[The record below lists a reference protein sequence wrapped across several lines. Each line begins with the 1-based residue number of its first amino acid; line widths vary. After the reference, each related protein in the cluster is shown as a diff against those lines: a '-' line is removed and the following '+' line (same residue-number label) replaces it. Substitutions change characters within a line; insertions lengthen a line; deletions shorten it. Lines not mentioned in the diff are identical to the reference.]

1 MKQVSSNITG
11 SLILNGIDVT
21 TTVVSSSIWSGS
33 FSTRV
38 SNLESFSGSINSYT
52 SSNNTNISNL
62 NIASSSLNTFTG
74 SAASRLSSLEAT
86 TGSLN
91 TASGSAITR
100 LGALETTTGSLNT
113 ASGSAITRLNAL
125 ESTSGSLNTASGSAI
140 TRLNSLETTT
150 GSLNTASGSAIT
162 RLGNLETASGSA
174 ITRLNS
180 LESVTGSYAT
190 TSSNNFV
197 GTQYI
202 SNTVNPTGF
211 TTTSSLYTD
220 GGLRVTKDAY
230 ISGTLY
236 LNNVTVYGTQ
246 SVNYITS
253 SQLDISDNIIN
264 VNTATPNVRF
274 GGLAVYD
281 SGSTSLTGSLLWDS
295 QNNNWVYSNPSGSG
309 NYDSSMVI
317 MGPRNASTLGNEQ
330 GLNCNY
336 LVLGHGSHHTTSS
349 AIFHDGTNTCFY
361 GNSYISSSGLACF
374 ANTVCTPTLVVNKS
388 NPVLYINACNN
399 ETSTIGFTQPAVTG
413 YNGFIKV
420 STGLGDRAMTFGLS
434 AAGTNND
441 ATELIRL
448 DDSGVTCFSSS
459 VCAPS
464 FIGGTMSGTTIYGST
479 AVCSP
484 IGKFTSCIDAG
495 SGTFSGDILANGS
508 SIFTK
513 STSGGYQISLNAQTS
528 PMKLRFDDLT
538 GAAYGAISF
547 QAGNGTGGFVDR
559 LAIASTGVACFS
571 STVCA
576 ANLISSG
583 QICSVG
589 DNKNLDIGG
598 VAVIRGNGSA
608 YNTHYFTTG
617 ASNVAKYI
625 QYNASG
631 TAINQI
637 SAGEHSYFNS
647 GCNVGIG
654 TTTPIS
660 SLMVSKTL
668 ASNQT
673 YLTLDN
679 KTNSKYNWGIDWA
692 VLDSTN
698 IPVAAIRAI
707 YPVDNDVSLGF
718 YTYNGS
724 GNVSE
729 RMRITSGGEV
739 GIGVTPTAGN
749 RFWVKGSSTTSGDTS
764 LYIQNSAGTSMLTVK
779 NSNTTHIGVLTGGGE
794 TLNVS
799 TTMAVRANL
808 TGAEQTIFHVGNTGS
823 GVNDGYMRLLRDGVA
838 KVLIAADNSRGG
850 DTYFNGGGNVG
861 IGTTS
866 PKSLLEVANTH
877 NGGSGGSIL
886 TLSSITNAAYGQCM
900 VLQGY
905 FNDSGNGECGILGAV
920 SIEKW
925 RPAGQCNGG
934 DIAFY
939 TRTPAGSNMNNPT
952 ERARIYNN
960 GAAKFAMNGINT
972 AILQRA
978 VSVPPNSCANI
989 CFDMSTDIP
998 GKGAGWVFQ
1007 ADIYVSGYGSAGSS
1021 GLVYRSSVGGYD
1033 GHYIGVGS
1041 YHQSSVQ
1048 VKCASGVDIAFYN
1061 PSGSPTLLGVTI
1073 YNCSGAYTHVG
1084 TMRMVLTY

>member
-74 SAASRLSSLEAT
+74 SAASRLSSLEVT

-459 VCAPS
+459 VCVGGGLVVQQPATFGNTVGLFGS
-464 FIGGTMSGTTIYGST
+464 SAQLYIGATSGVSDYAIFGWCTTNKSLNIRNQSVGNNGQLVITCEGNVVIGDQTALGSKLTIVSANDQAGITMYNTYDCNKWSIRTGTTGINNKGFGIVDDICNAT
-479 AVCSP
+479 RLQ
-484 IGKFTSCIDAG
+484 IDGAG
-495 SGTFSGDILANGS
+495 
-508 SIFTK
+508 
-513 STSGGYQISLNAQTS
+513 
-528 PMKLRFDDLT
+528 
-538 GAAYGAISF
+538 
-547 QAGNGTGGFVDR
+547 
-559 LAIASTGVACFS
+559 
-571 STVCA
+571 
-576 ANLISSG
+576 
-583 QICSVG
+583 
-589 DNKNLDIGG
+589 
-598 VAVIRGNGSA
+598 
-608 YNTHYFTTG
+608 
-617 ASNVAKYI
+617 
-625 QYNASG
+625 
-631 TAINQI
+631 
-637 SAGEHSYFNS
+637 
-647 GCNVGIG
+647 NVGIG
-654 TTTPIS
+654 TLSPGGR
-660 SLMVSKTL
+660 
-668 ASNQT
+668 
-673 YLTLDN
+673 LD
-679 KTNSKYNWGIDWA
+679 
-692 VLDSTN
+692 V
-698 IPVAAIRAI
+698 
-707 YPVDNDVSLGF
+707 
-718 YTYNGS
+718 
-724 GNVSE
+724 
-729 RMRITSGGEV
+729 
-739 GIGVTPTAGN
+739 VTC
-749 RFWVKGSSTTSGDTS
+749 
-764 LYIQNSAGTSMLTVK
+764 
-779 NSNTTHIGVLTGGGE
+779 SNTTQNFYLRNT
-794 TLNVS
+794 N
-799 TTMAVRANL
+799 TTD
-808 TGAEQTIFHVGNTGS
+808 T
-823 GVNDGYMRLLRDGVA
+823 
-838 KVLIAADNSRGG
+838 NSRN
-850 DTYFNGGGNVG
+850 YFNVVAGNVTTSIQSIHNDHSYINVTNNLYFQSSSSVKMTMLSSGNVG

-866 PKSLLEVANTH
+866 PATKLTVSGADDGTMQIRMLGTAAPTYYWEMGREAMTTGDFRINESFAGTVTNKLTIKTSSGNVGIGTSAPTSKLFIKG
-877 NGGSGGSIL
+877 NGSYNSTIDETLTSDTTIFSSEMTNDAYNSIL
-886 TLSSITNAAYGQCM
+886 QLVSVRQSLSTGQ
-900 VLQGY
+900 
-905 FNDSGNGECGILGAV
+905 
-920 SIEKW
+920 
-925 RPAGQCNGG
+925 
-934 DIAFY
+934 
-939 TRTPAGSNMNNPT
+939 GSNGFLGFSTIDDSNGQGVRDAGRIAIVNETGTARNSPT
-952 ERARIYNN
+952 SLSFWTNCIGTNTGAAIERARIYSN
-960 GAAKFAMNGINT
+960 GASKFTMNGINT

-1021 GLVYRSSVGGYD
+1021 GLLYRSSVGGYD

>member
-74 SAASRLSSLEAT
+74 SASSRLSSLEVT

-140 TRLNSLETTT
+140 TRLNALETTT
-150 GSLNTASGSAIT
+150 GSLNTSSGSAIT

-459 VCAPS
+459 VCVGGGLVVQQPATFGNTVGLFGS
-464 FIGGTMSGTTIYGST
+464 SAQLYIGATSGVSDYAIFGWCTTNKSLNIRNQSVGNNGQLVITCEGNVVIGDQTALGSKLTIVSANDQAGITMYNTYDCNKWSIRTGTTGINNKGFGIVDDICNAT
-479 AVCSP
+479 RLQ
-484 IGKFTSCIDAG
+484 IDGAG
-495 SGTFSGDILANGS
+495 
-508 SIFTK
+508 
-513 STSGGYQISLNAQTS
+513 
-528 PMKLRFDDLT
+528 
-538 GAAYGAISF
+538 
-547 QAGNGTGGFVDR
+547 
-559 LAIASTGVACFS
+559 
-571 STVCA
+571 
-576 ANLISSG
+576 
-583 QICSVG
+583 
-589 DNKNLDIGG
+589 
-598 VAVIRGNGSA
+598 
-608 YNTHYFTTG
+608 
-617 ASNVAKYI
+617 
-625 QYNASG
+625 
-631 TAINQI
+631 
-637 SAGEHSYFNS
+637 
-647 GCNVGIG
+647 NVGIG
-654 TTTPIS
+654 TLSPGGRLDVVTCSNTTQNFYLRNTNNLDAS
-660 SLMVSKTL
+660 SRSYFNIVAGNTSLSLLALAGGGSCGSTYIAGTTGADMFFQQSQGGTVNMVIK
-668 ASNQT
+668 AS
-673 YLTLDN
+673 
-679 KTNSKYNWGIDWA
+679 
-692 VLDSTN
+692 
-698 IPVAAIRAI
+698 
-707 YPVDNDVSLGF
+707 
-718 YTYNGS
+718 
-724 GNVSE
+724 
-729 RMRITSGGEV
+729 GEV
-739 GIGVTPTAGN
+739 GIGVTPTTGN
-749 RFWVKGSSTTSGDTS
+749 KFWVKGSSTASADTS
-764 LYIQNSAGTSMLTVK
+764 LYIQNSAGTSMLTIK
-779 NSNTTHIGVLTGGGE
+779 NSNTTHIGTLTGGGE

-808 TGAEQTIFHVGNTGS
+808 TGTEQNIFHVGNTGS

-877 NGGSGGSIL
+877 NGGAGGPIL

-960 GAAKFAMNGINT
+960 GAAKFAMNGVNT
-972 AILQRA
+972 AILQRQ

-998 GKGAGWVFQ
+998 GRGAGWVFQ